1 MSINLFGQGN
11 GAGRPPLAQRGN
23 YSSMFN
29 PAGSYGPKTM
39 RNPTTKTFDFN
50 YGAFPINGYAEN
62 LGTGSQIYQGQNKNL
77 INSGFSWNSP
87 GMYGSNH
94 PIQRLNQ
101 ESTQSLPYPT
111 SINQPINSAL
121 QIDGTLLNEVSNPI
135 ASAAAQEA
143 MSAAGLG
150 GGLFGS
156 IPGIGAALGGL
167 GLLGGMLGY
176 SKLDLGRERKE
187 LGNISGN
194 FQAKG
199 DEAWKFGEELRSGT
213 GKFYDTAKNEIGRQ
227 ADTLLASMRT
237 SSGGA
242 PSAAAYRRNMGDM
255 RRQMYEQMNSAMN
268 QMYATGLQQSAQYGG
283 LASDLWRNRIGA
295 EQAIAQMLEAENKS
309 ANEPYG
315 QLMNMGG
322 SILGGLLGG
331 ILG

>member
-1 MSINLFGQGN
+1 MFGQGN
-11 GAGRPPLAQRGN
+11 GAGRPKRQP
-23 YSSMFN
+23 Y
-29 PAGSYGPKTM
+29 TM
-39 RNPTTKTFDFN
+39 NTDFN
-50 YGAFPINGYAEN
+50 YGMEG
-62 LGTGSQIYQGQNKNL
+62 L
-77 INSGFSWNSP
+77 SWNRNPEWIKSEQIQQAP
-87 GMYGSNH
+87 RTPYNYTPQMVNTSSMPPNPQVETSWLDNVNSFLG
-94 PIQRLNQ
+94 PI
-101 ESTQSLPYPT
+101 
-111 SINQPINSAL
+111 
-121 QIDGTLLNEVSNPI
+121 
-135 ASAAAQEA
+135 
-143 MSAAGLG
+143 
-150 GGLFGS
+150 GGLT
-156 IPGIGAALGGL
+156 GGL
-167 GLLGGMLGY
+167 SGLLGAATMIPGLLGH
-176 SKLDLGRERKE
+176 SALDLGRERKE

-194 FQAKG
+194 FQARG
-199 DEAWKFGEELRSGT
+199 DEAWKFGQELRSGT

-255 RRQMYEQMNSAMN
+255 RRQMYEQMSSAMN

-331 ILG
+331 VLG